1 MIEPLLEEKGLFF
14 LWYFLLIAILWPQA
28 FSETHSF
35 LLFLGLKFLWKIN
48 LFIYIF
54 SFIVAYALLIF
65 RLSSLNRAGFTF
77 IIFLLA
83 FFLLIFISFL
93 WSSYPSFSLS
103 TSIFFLFQIFPVV
116 IFTIFS
122 KKPKKLLMNT
132 SYFLSFLGFTASLFQ
147 LVFLRWKK
155 IINFSN
161 LKNVGGV
168 YNISSSLSNLMF
180 QNPNC
185 LAFWLFITISFTIL
199 ALIETK
205 KWKVFLFFLV
215 PQSIVFF
222 FTFSRATLIALFGF
236 LFCFFFTLRKKEK
249 LLIFVFLIFIISFL
263 IGFIGWK
270 NKGIIPTRGIS
281 DRVEIWKLGF
291 QFWKENLILGKGFA
305 TSPWLLWERVQNVH
319 FHNNFLQIGVELG
332 ILGFLLYLFSWIYPI
347 KIGLRKFN
355 ENKMSENIIPLAFI
369 LSFEFGTFLNSF
381 FESLITYPPFPFFA
395 SIWFFLTTFLV
406 NPYFP

>member
-1 MIEPLLEEKGLFF
+1 MLKTIFSGKFFLF
-14 LWYFLLIAILWPQA
+14 LWYCLLLAILLPQMFYYIYQILPFA
-28 FSETHSF
+28 VFVYTISLLVGIFILTRFILFFKNSKFVF
-35 LLFLGLKFLWKIN
+35 LIL
-48 LFIYIF
+48 
-54 SFIVAYALLIF
+54 V
-65 RLSSLNRAGFTF
+65 
-77 IIFLLA
+77 
-83 FFLLIFISFL
+83 FFLLMILSSFWSIKPVTSFSNGFIFIL
-93 WSSYPSFSLS
+93 QILPV
-103 TSIFFLFQIFPVV
+103 SIFALSFE
-116 IFTIFS
+116 
-122 KKPKKLLMNT
+122 KPKKLLTNT
-132 SYFLSFLGFTASLFQ
+132 ALFLSFLGFIMSFFELLLLKWKGLISFSSFRNNETLGQISY
-147 LVFLRWKK
+147 FLSRL
-155 IINFSN
+155 IFGNS
-161 LKNVGGV
+161 
-168 YNISSSLSNLMF
+168 
-180 QNPNC
+180 NC

-332 ILGFLLYLFSWIYPI
+332 ILGFLLYLFLWIYPI

-369 LSFEFGTFLNSF
+369 LSFEFGVFLNSF

-395 SIWFFLTTFLV
+395 SIWFFLTILLV